1 MRAKNSL
8 AIKMTQSIKL
18 TTDQIRLISLFQNVT
33 KTTARDCLDDE
44 KRDKIVFVVNEGKMG
59 LAIGKG
65 GSNIKSLQNILK
77 RNVELIEY
85 FDDPIKFLK
94 NILNPKLINEVKLD
108 TKQDGSLLATII
120 VDQGKKGLVVG
131 REGRNA
137 EKARLF
143 AKRYFDISSVQ
154 INSPTVTQL
163 EM

>member
-1 MRAKNSL
+1 MR
-8 AIKMTQSIKL
+8 QSIKL
-18 TTDQIRLISLFQNVT
+18 TTDQMRLISLFQNVT
-33 KTTARDCLDDE
+33 KTSARDCLDDE
-44 KRDKIVFVVNEGKMG
+44 KQDKIIFVVNEGKMG

-94 NILNPKLINEVKLD
+94 NIFNPKLVNEVKLD
-108 TKQDGSLLATII
+108 TKPDGSSHAIVI
-120 VDQGKKGLVVG
+120 VDHGKKGLVVG

-143 AKRYFDISSVQ
+143 AKRYFDISNVQ
-154 INSPTVTQL
+154 INSPTITQL

>member
-1 MRAKNSL
+1 
-8 AIKMTQSIKL
+8 MTQSIKL
-18 TTDQIRLISLFQNVT
+18 TTDQIRLMSLFQNIT
-33 KTTARDCLDDE
+33 KATARDCLDDE
-44 KRDKIVFVVNEGKMG
+44 KQNRIIFVVNEGQMG

-77 RNVELIEY
+77 RNVELIEH

-94 NILNPKLINEVKLD
+94 NILNPKLVNEVKVD
-108 TKQDGSLLATII
+108 TKSDGSLQAIVI
-120 VDQGKKGLVVG
+120 VDHGKKGLVVG

-143 AKRYFDISSVQ
+143 AKRYFDISTVM
-154 INSPTVTQL
+154 INSQEVTQL